1 MPSTFEHEEADAT
14 PPDGGYGWICVLAL
28 FLVNFS
34 TWGAVAVSRSIA
46 GRKPK
51 MSLTPERLKVIWLVS
66 VILLEHTTLP
76 RRLGTGVRPCRR
88 FQLRICNDCS
98 SLRHSAY
105 APIWQGLD
113 HAYWDNSA
121 D

>member
-1 MPSTFEHEEADAT
+1 M
-14 PPDGGYGWICVLAL
+14 PPDGGYGWICVFAL

-46 GRKPK
+46 DRKPK
-51 MSLTPERLKVIWLVS
+51 MSLMPERFKVVWFVS
-66 VILLEHTTLP
+66 VILLGHTTLP
-76 RRLGTGVRPCRR
+76 RRLGTGVRSCRR
-88 FQLRICNDCS
+88 FQLRFCNDCS

-105 APIWQGLD
+105 APIWQGMD